1 MILEA
6 SKCSRVL
13 MALTPADADKS
24 TARMFSAAQSATA
37 SARQMAGENDC
48 VHVPHRQLS
57 KGGRFF
63 SAMLEQ
69 ARKCWTPLLE
79 RRKVGEKHY
88 ACLLSVVVALFYH
101 LMRFEPAAMATGW
114 NSRHLSPAQTH
125 GVAYPRHSGCRQP
138 GVSRQGEDITLFVIQ
153 SRAVH
158 GSLGS
163 GQAGHN

>member
-1 MILEA
+1 
-6 SKCSRVL
+6 

-114 NSRHLSPAQTH
+114 NSRHLHRLKPMASLTQGIPV
-125 GVAYPRHSGCRQP
+125 VA
-138 GVSRQGEDITLFVIQ
+138 
-153 SRAVH
+153 SRA
-158 GSLGS
+158 SLDRERTS
-163 GQAGHN
+163 PYS